1 MKAIKEITI
10 NGEIHTA
17 RDLDMIL
24 KKSECTADNPEPKR
38 LTENIPGRDGVV
50 DYSDYYD
57 GVIFYENRTISYKF
71 FFGGSPAEVNR
82 AIEKLNRYHGRQIT
96 VVEDDDPFYSLRG
109 LASVS
114 VDERAPY
121 GNYVYMTLSLDAE
134 PYRWRTEPTVLR
146 ESGVSG
152 TRYIEVDN
160 GTAPVGLTVKINSL
174 VSSIQNDSSTYAV
187 RVSVASSRYSEVVQ
201 TVGHEV
207 AVTSFLMK
215 GGAQKIKLE
224 TVQRVS
230 QNSWNVVNNV
240 TADVTVK
247 YTEGKF

>member
-1 MKAIKEITI
+1 MKAIKGITI

-24 KKSECTADNPEPKR
+24 KKNECTADNPEPKR

-50 DYSDYYD
+50 DYSDFYD
-57 GVIFYENRTISYKF
+57 GVIFYENRTVSYKF
-71 FFGGSPAEVNR
+71 FFGGTPHEVSR
-82 AIEKLNRYHGRQIT
+82 AVEKLNRYHGRKIT
-96 VVEDDDPFYSLRG
+96 VVEDDDPDFSLTGR
-109 LASVS
+109 ATVT

-134 PYRWRTEPTVLR
+134 PYRWRSEPTVLR

-152 TRYIEVDN
+152 TRYIEVEN
-160 GTAPVGLTVKINSL
+160 GTAPVPLTLKINSL
-174 VSSIQNDSSTYAV
+174 NAPSDGYAV

-201 TVGHEV
+201 TVGSEV
-207 AVTSFLMK
+207 TITSFLMK

-224 TVQRVS
+224 TVTLVS
-230 QNSWNVVNNV
+230 QTSWNVVNNV

>member
-1 MKAIKEITI
+1 MKAIKGITI

-24 KKSECTADNPEPKR
+24 KKSECTANNPEPRR
-38 LTENIPGRDGVV
+38 LTESIQGRSGVV

-57 GVIFYENRTISYKF
+57 GIIFFENRTVSYKF
-71 FFGGSPAEVNR
+71 FFGGTPAEVNR

-146 ESGVSG
+146 ERSVSG
-152 TRYIEVDN
+152 TKYIEVENDV
-160 GTAPVGLTVKINSL
+160 APVNLTVKINSL
-174 VSSIQNDSSTYAV
+174 VPTNPSSSATYAV
-187 RVSVASSRYSEVVQ
+187 RVSTDSTRYSEVIQ
-201 TVGHEV
+201 TVGSEV
-207 AVTSFLMK
+207 TITNFLMK
-215 GGAQKIKLE
+215 GGTQKIKLE
-224 TVQRVS
+224 TVQLVS
-230 QNSWNVVNNV
+230 QTSWNVVSDV
-240 TADVTVK
+240 TADVIIK

>member
-1 MKAIKEITI
+1 MKAIKGITI

-24 KKSECTADNPEPKR
+24 IKNECTADNPEPKR
-38 LTENIPGRDGVV
+38 LTENIPGRNGVV

-57 GVIFYENRTISYKF
+57 GIIFCENRNVSYKF
-71 FFGGSPAEVNR
+71 FFGGTPHEVSR
-82 AIEKLNRYHGRQIT
+82 VVEKLNRYHGRKIT
-96 VVEDDDPFYSLRG
+96 VVEDDDPFYSLTG
-109 LASVS
+109 SASVS

-152 TRYIEVDN
+152 TRYIEVEN
-160 GTAPVGLTVKINSL
+160 GTAPVPLTLKINSL
-174 VSSIQNDSSTYAV
+174 NAPSDGYAV

-201 TVGHEV
+201 TVGSEV
-207 AVTSFLMK
+207 TITSFLMK
-215 GGAQKIKLE
+215 GGSQKIKLE
-224 TVQRVS
+224 TVTLVS
-230 QNSWNVVNNV
+230 QTSWNVVNNV

>member
-1 MKAIKEITI
+1 MKAINGISI
-10 NGEIHTA
+10 NSELHTA

-24 KKSECTADNPEPKR
+24 IKNECTADNPEPKR
-38 LTENIPGRDGVV
+38 LTENIPGRNGVV

-57 GVIFYENRTISYKF
+57 GVIFYENRTVSYKF
-71 FFGGSPAEVNR
+71 FFGGTPHEVSR
-82 AIEKLNRYHGRQIT
+82 AVEKLNRYHGRKIT
-96 VVEDDDPFYSLRG
+96 VVEDDDPDFSLTG
-109 LASVS
+109 SASVS

-134 PYRWRTEPTVLR
+134 PYRWRSEPTVLR

-152 TRYIEVDN
+152 TRCIEVEN
-160 GTAPVGLTVKINSL
+160 GTAPVPLTLKINSL
-174 VSSIQNDSSTYAV
+174 NAPSDGYAV

-201 TVGHEV
+201 TIGPEV
-207 AVTSFLMK
+207 TITSFLMK
-215 GGAQKIKLE
+215 GGSQKIKLE
-224 TVQRVS
+224 TVKLIS
-230 QNSWNVVNNV
+230 QSSWNVVSSV

>member
-1 MKAIKEITI
+1 MKAIKGITI
-10 NGEIHTA
+10 NGELHTA

-57 GVIFYENRTISYKF
+57 GLIFYENRAVSYKF
-71 FFGGSPAEVNR
+71 FFGGTPHEVSR
-82 AIEKLNRYHGRQIT
+82 AVEKLNRYHGRQIT
-96 VVEDDDPFYSLRG
+96 VVEDDDPDFSLTG
-109 LASVS
+109 WATVT

-134 PYRWRTEPTVLR
+134 PYRWRSEPTVLR

-152 TRYIEVDN
+152 TRYIEVEN
-160 GTAPVGLTVKINSL
+160 GTAPVPLTLKINSL
-174 VSSIQNDSSTYAV
+174 NAPSDGYAV

-201 TVGHEV
+201 TVGSEV
-207 AVTSFLMK
+207 MITSFLMK
-215 GGAQKIKLE
+215 GGSQKIKLE
-224 TVQRVS
+224 TVTLIS
-230 QNSWNVVNNV
+230 PTSWNVVNNV

-247 YTEGKF
+247 YVEGKF

>member
-1 MKAIKEITI
+1 MKAIKGITI
-10 NGEIHTA
+10 NSELHTA

-50 DYSDYYD
+50 DYSAYYD
-57 GVIFYENRTISYKF
+57 GIVFFENRAVSYKF
-71 FFGGSPAEVNR
+71 FFGGTPHEVSR
-82 AIEKLNRYHGRQIT
+82 AVEKLNRYHGRKIT
-96 VVEDDDPFYSLRG
+96 VVEDDAPDFSLTG
-109 LASVS
+109 SASVS

-146 ESGVSG
+146 ESSVSG
-152 TRYIEVDN
+152 TKYIEVENDV
-160 GTAPVGLTVKINSL
+160 APVNLIVKINSL
-174 VSSIQNDSSTYAV
+174 VPTNPSSSATYAV
-187 RVSVASSRYSEVVQ
+187 RVSTDSSSYSEVVQ
-201 TVGHEV
+201 TVGSEV
-207 AVTSFLMK
+207 DITSFLMK

-224 TVQRVS
+224 TVQLVS
-230 QNSWNVVNNV
+230 QSSWNVVSSV

>member
-1 MKAIKEITI
+1 MKAIKGITI

-24 KKSECTADNPEPKR
+24 KKNECTADNPEPKR
-38 LTENIPGRDGVV
+38 LTENIPGRNGVV
-50 DYSDYYD
+50 DYSDYFD
-57 GVIFYENRTISYKF
+57 GVIFYENRTVSYKF
-71 FFGGSPAEVNR
+71 FFGGTPAEVNR

-146 ESGVSG
+146 EKTLSG
-152 TRYIEVDN
+152 TKYIEVENDV
-160 GTAPVGLTVKINSL
+160 APVNLTIKINSL
-174 VSSIQNDSSTYAV
+174 VPNTTPDFSTYAV
-187 RVSVASSRYSEVVQ
+187 RVSTDSTSYSEAIQ
-201 TVGHEV
+201 TVGSEV
-207 AVTSFLMK
+207 TITSFLMK
-215 GGAQKIKLE
+215 GGSQKIKLE
-224 TVQRVS
+224 TVKLIS
-230 QNSWNVVNNV
+230 QSSWNAVSSV
-240 TADVTVK
+240 TADVIIK